1 MEVSTMLNI
10 IIDAIVT
17 GVTTAAVAVGGF
29 ACDTGTFIADTAVNT
44 TDVVCDFTV
53 DTATAVAD
61 FTCDTAEI
69 VYSYTPWGLMD
80 QVNTLEQRLEEPE
93 QENTSQNGNVI
104 YWPD

>member
-1 MEVSTMLNI
+1 MLNI

-44 TDVVCDFTV
+44 TNIVCDFTV

-69 VYSYTPWGLMD
+69 VYEYSPWGLMD
-80 QVNTLEQRLEEPE
+80 QVNTLNKRLEELELE